1 MTTPGRNEVAASGAG
16 VLPVDDAQVAL
27 DVSLLGRSYKFA
39 CKASERSD
47 LVDAVAFLDRR
58 MRAIRD
64 TGKVAGAE
72 RIAIMAALNIAH
84 EMQRAKREA
93 AGAAQIAPPP
103 NAFDGAD
110 ARRRIDGMCAEI
122 DAVLAGE
129 GDTA

>member
-1 MTTPGRNEVAASGAG
+1 MSGPGRNEAAASGSGA
-16 VLPVDDAQVAL
+16 LPADDAQVAL

-64 TGKVAGAE
+64 TGKVTGAE

-93 AGAAQIAPPP
+93 AVAAQPAAAPI
-103 NAFDGAD
+103 AFDGAD

>member
-1 MTTPGRNEVAASGAG
+1 MNAAGDGAAPGPGALPAA
-16 VLPVDDAQVAL
+16 DAPVAL

-93 AGAAQIAPPP
+93 AGAVHVAPAPA
-103 NAFDGAD
+103 AFDGAD
-110 ARRRIDGMCAEI
+110 VQRRIDAMCAEI

>member
-1 MTTPGRNEVAASGAG
+1 MSAGGRSDGGAPGPGAF
-16 VLPVDDAQVAL
+16 PADDGQVAL
-27 DVSLLGRSYKFA
+27 DVALLGRSYKFA

-93 AGAAQIAPPP
+93 AGAVHVAPAPA
-103 NAFDGAD
+103 AFDGAD
-110 ARRRIDGMCAEI
+110 VQRRIDAMCAEI

>member
-1 MTTPGRNEVAASGAG
+1 MIAAGRGDGGVPGPGAAAG
-16 VLPVDDAQVAL
+16 DDAQVAL

-93 AGAAQIAPPP
+93 AGAAQQAFAP
-103 NAFDGAD
+103 ATFDGTD
-110 ARRRIDGMCAEI
+110 ARRRIDAMCAEI